1 MIPASHLKALTAYAN
16 DDHPRVSE
24 GEVERAVTEIENR
37 YGVDFEA
44 AEFTEAMENEAIALA
59 VEYRIAHEA
68 DWFDGS
74 ERAWAIAERNRESLE
89 NH

>member
-1 MIPASHLKALTAYAN
+1 VIPANHLKALTAYAN

-24 GEVERAVTEIENR
+24 EEVERAVTEIENR
-37 YGVDFEA
+37 YGVDFED

-59 VEYRIAHEA
+59 VEHRTTHEA

-74 ERAWAIAERNRESLE
+74 ERAFATAERNRESLE
-89 NH
+89 NR